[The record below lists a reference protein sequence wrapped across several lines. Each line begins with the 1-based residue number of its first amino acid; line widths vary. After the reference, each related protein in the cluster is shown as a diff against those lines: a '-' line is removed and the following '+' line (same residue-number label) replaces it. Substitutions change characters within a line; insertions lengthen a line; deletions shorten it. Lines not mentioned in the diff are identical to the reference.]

1 MIKFIESVQNKFIKK
16 LDEEEV
22 ERNKKYE
29 VRWVWY
35 HTILAIELLI
45 TNVLLIWILFKIYDL
60 LIKVLLT

>member
-45 TNVLLIWILFKIYDL
+45 TNVLLIWILIKIYDL
-60 LIKVLLT
+60 HT

>member
-1 MIKFIESVQNKFIKK
+1 MINFIESIQNKFIKK

-45 TNVLLIWILFKIYDL
+45 TNVLLIWILIKIYDL
-60 LIKVLLT
+60 HT

>member
-29 VRWVWY
+29 VRLVWY

-60 LIKVLLT
+60 HT

>member
-1 MIKFIESVQNKFIKK
+1 MINFIESIQNKFIKK

-45 TNVLLIWILFKIYDL
+45 TNVLLIWILIKIYDL
-60 LIKVLLT
+60 H

>member
-1 MIKFIESVQNKFIKK
+1 MINFIESIQNKFIKK

-60 LIKVLLT
+60 HT

>member
-1 MIKFIESVQNKFIKK
+1 MIKFFETIKNNFIK
-16 LDEEEV
+16 DEEEV

-45 TNVLLIWILFKIYDL
+45 TNILLIWILIKIYDL
-60 LIKVLLT
+60 HT

>member
-1 MIKFIESVQNKFIKK
+1 MIKFIETFQNKFIKK
-16 LDEEEV
+16 EEYDVEI

-45 TNVLLIWILFKIYDL
+45 TNVLLIWILIKIYDL
-60 LIKVLLT
+60 HT

>member
-1 MIKFIESVQNKFIKK
+1 MIKFFETIKNNFIK
-16 LDEEEV
+16 DEEEV

-45 TNVLLIWILFKIYDL
+45 TNVLLIWILIKIYDL
-60 LIKVLLT
+60 H

>member
-1 MIKFIESVQNKFIKK
+1 MINFFETIKNNFIKK
-16 LDEEEV
+16 DRDDVEI

-29 VRWVWY
+29 VRWVLY

-60 LIKVLLT
+60 HT

>member
-1 MIKFIESVQNKFIKK
+1 MIKFIESIQNKFIKK

-45 TNVLLIWILFKIYDL
+45 TNVLLIWILIKIYDL
-60 LIKVLLT
+60 HT

>member
-1 MIKFIESVQNKFIKK
+1 MVNFFETIKNNFIKDDVE
-16 LDEEEV
+16 L
-22 ERNKKYE
+22 ERNKQYE

-60 LIKVLLT
+60 HT

>member
-1 MIKFIESVQNKFIKK
+1 MIKFIESIQNKFIKK

-45 TNVLLIWILFKIYDL
+45 TNVLLIWILIKIYDL
-60 LIKVLLT
+60 H

>member
-60 LIKVLLT
+60 HT

>member
-1 MIKFIESVQNKFIKK
+1 MIKFIELVQNKFIKK

-60 LIKVLLT
+60 HT

>member
-1 MIKFIESVQNKFIKK
+1 MINFFETIKNNFIKK
-16 LDEEEV
+16 DRDDVEI

-60 LIKVLLT
+60 HT

>member
-1 MIKFIESVQNKFIKK
+1 MVNFFETIKNNFVKRVR
-16 LDEEEV
+16 DDEEV

-45 TNVLLIWILFKIYDL
+45 TNVLLIWILIKIYDL
-60 LIKVLLT
+60 HT

>member
-1 MIKFIESVQNKFIKK
+1 MVNFFETIKNNFIKK
-16 LDEEEV
+16 DRDDVEI

-45 TNVLLIWILFKIYDL
+45 TNVLLIWILIKIYDL
-60 LIKVLLT
+60 HT

>member
-45 TNVLLIWILFKIYDL
+45 TNILLIWILIKIYDL
-60 LIKVLLT
+60 HT

>member
-1 MIKFIESVQNKFIKK
+1 MINFIESIQNKFIKK

-45 TNVLLIWILFKIYDL
+45 TNILLIWILFKIYDL
-60 LIKVLLT
+60 HT

>member
-1 MIKFIESVQNKFIKK
+1 MIKFIESIQNKFIKK

-60 LIKVLLT
+60 HT

>member
-1 MIKFIESVQNKFIKK
+1 MIKFIETFQNKFIKK
-16 LDEEEV
+16 EEYDVEI

-45 TNVLLIWILFKIYDL
+45 TNILLIWILFKIYDL
-60 LIKVLLT
+60 HT